1 MLQQT
6 ANEIRE
12 AFLARTEP
20 DSANRVTAKE
30 IDGLC
35 EAINQSD
42 QTEQPTIALQR
53 DFHGFRQYR
62 DDVKSPWRFYITGF
76 DATSSGQDGFC
87 TVMRSD
93 GCRESSVPIDAQDR
107 ITING
112 RKYGPE
118 NWIH

>member
-20 DSANRVTAKE
+20 DSAIRVTAKE

-93 GCRESSVPIDAQDR
+93 GCRESSVPIDAQDC

-118 NWIH
+118 NWTH